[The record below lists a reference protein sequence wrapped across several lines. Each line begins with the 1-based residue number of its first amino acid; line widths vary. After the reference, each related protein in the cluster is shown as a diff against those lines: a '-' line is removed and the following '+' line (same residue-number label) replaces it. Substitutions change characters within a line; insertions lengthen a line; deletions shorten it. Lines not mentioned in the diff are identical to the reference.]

1 MTTSRRKALR
11 LFSTLLVFAG
21 ILSVSSQGC
30 AADLNENLKKL
41 HLPNGFGIEIFSDNV
56 PSARSMALDTASGY
70 LFVTTRGDRVYAV
83 KYKDQKA
90 GAVTTILDHQH
101 VANGIALHDGMLYIA
116 EQDKI
121 TRYPLKNFSPDVP
134 LADKGEVIYDKLPDK
149 SWHGW
154 RYLEFSP
161 EGKLYV
167 TVGVPCNI
175 CDTEDPKG
183 TILRMNPDGSDVEVY
198 ARGLRNSVGMA
209 FQSKTGA
216 LFFTDNNTDMMG
228 DDIPPGEL
236 NAAPRAGMFFGFPYY
251 AGGHIQHPDWKDKKP
266 PQEVTFPVV
275 EFDAHSAPLG
285 VEFYTGDMFPEK
297 YRNDAFVVNHG
308 SWNRSVPIGYRL
320 MHVMFDKEGNVTGH
334 EIFIDGWLVNG
345 KVWGR
350 PVDILQAPD
359 GSLLVSDDFA
369 GVIYRVYYKK

>member
-1 MTTSRRKALR
+1 MSFTFRKITG
-11 LFSTLLVFAG
+11 FSALLV
-21 ILSVSSQGC
+21 ILLISSQC
-30 AADLNENLKKL
+30 YAADLTENLKKL
-41 HLPNGFGIEIFSDNV
+41 HLPDGFGIEIFSDNV
-56 PSARSMALDTASGY
+56 PGARSMALDLASGY

-83 KYKDQKA
+83 KYQQQDQKA
-90 GAVTTILDHQH
+90 GKVTTILDDQH

-116 EQDKI
+116 EQNRI
-121 TRYPLKNFSPDVP
+121 TRYPLQGFTPEEP
-134 LADKGEVIYDKLPDK
+134 FADKGEVIYDKLPDK

-175 CDTEDPKG
+175 CDTDAPFG
-183 TILRMNPDGSDVEVY
+183 SILRMNPDGSDAEVF
-198 ARGLRNSVGMA
+198 AHGIRNSVGMA
-209 FQSKTGA
+209 FQPGTGT

-236 NAAPRAGMFFGFPYY
+236 NAAPKAGMFFGFPYY
-251 AGGHIQHPDWKDKKP
+251 AGGHVQHPDWKGKTP

-285 VEFYTGDMFPEK
+285 VEFYTGKLFPEK

-320 MHVMFDKEGNVTGH
+320 MHVMFDQDGKVTGH
-334 EIFIDGWLVNG
+334 EIFIDGWLQNNRA
-345 KVWGR
+345 WGR
-350 PVDILQAPD
+350 PVDILQLPD
-359 GSLLVSDDFA
+359 GSLLVSDDQA